1 MLLPRRRVRSLGFTL
16 IELLVV
22 IAIIGI
28 LIALLLP
35 AVQKVREAA
44 NRMKC
49 GNNLKQLGLA
59 CHTYHDAYGKLPYA
73 RSKGGENRTTWAKLI
88 LPYIEQQN
96 IYTTFTQPIAGLNQ
110 TDGFNNLVPGVGS
123 DPNPQV
129 LAAAQA
135 QVTVFICPSRRSPPV
150 QCYVDPTFPNLW
162 GMGSD
167 YAACNGDGTNA
178 NGVYTGSIGFVTTGT
193 GVNAGVP
200 LTSITDGTSNTIMIG
215 EKHIPLNMLGQT
227 VTQNPNVII
236 PDGIIYQGG
245 EQQTYVRQ
253 GSASNTLAFTPD
265 DPYNYQ
271 FGSYH
276 PGVCQ
281 FVFADGSVHAIPNS
295 IDGTTLG
302 YLCNINDGHPV
313 PSF

>member
-1 MLLPRRRVRSLGFTL
+1 MHSSLRSFRRAGFTL

-44 NRMKC
+44 NRMSC
-49 GNNLKQLGLA
+49 ANNLKQLGLA
-59 CHTYHDAYGKLPYA
+59 CHNFHDTYGKLPYA
-73 RSKGGENRTTWAKLI
+73 RSKGGENRTTWAKLL

-96 IYTTFTQPIAGLNQ
+96 IYTAFTETIAGLNQ
-110 TDGFNNLVPGVGS
+110 TDGFNNLVPSLGS

-135 QVTVFICPSRRSPPV
+135 QVKVFICPSRRGTPV
-150 QCYVDPTFPNLW
+150 QCSIDPAFPTLT

-167 YAACNGDGTNA
+167 YAGCIGDGTSSPS
-178 NGVYTGSIGFVTTGT
+178 GVYTGIIGFVNGGTGT
-193 GVNAGVP
+193 TAGVRFA
-200 LTSITDGTSNTIMIG
+200 SVTDGLSNTIMIG
-215 EKHIPLNMLGQT
+215 EKHIQQSKLGNDYIT
-227 VTQNPNVII
+227 
-236 PDGIIYQGG
+236 DGIIYQSG
-245 EQQTYVRQ
+245 EQQTYARV
-253 GSASNTLAFTPD
+253 GGPGHPLAFTPD
-265 DPYNYQ
+265 DVANNQ

-276 PGVCQ
+276 SGVCQ
-281 FVFADGSVHAIPNS
+281 FVFGDGSVHAIPTS
-295 IDGTTLG
+295 IDTTTLG
-302 YLCNINDGHPV
+302 YLCNISDGQPV

>member
-1 MLLPRRRVRSLGFTL
+1 MRLCNSEQRSAFTL

-22 IAIIGI
+22 IAIIGV

-44 NRMKC
+44 ARIQC
-49 GNNLKQLGLA
+49 ANNLKQLGLA
-59 CHTYHDAYGKLPYA
+59 CHNYHDTYGKLPYA

-96 IYTTFTQPIAGLNQ
+96 IYTTFTETIAGVNQ
-110 TDGFNNLVPGVGS
+110 TDGFNNLVPSLGG

-135 QVTVFICPSRRSPPV
+135 QVKVFICPSRRSPPV
-150 QCYVDPTFPNLW
+150 QCSIDPAFPTLT

-167 YAACNGDGTNA
+167 YAGCIGDGTSSDS
-178 NGVYTGSIGFVTTGT
+178 GVYTGIIGFVNGGTGT
-193 GVNAGVP
+193 NAGVRFA
-200 LTSITDGTSNTIMIG
+200 SVTDGLSNTIMIG
-215 EKHIPLNMLGQT
+215 EKHIQRSQLGNDYIT
-227 VTQNPNVII
+227 
-236 PDGIIYQGG
+236 DGIIYQAG
-245 EQQTYVRQ
+245 EQQTYARI
-253 GSASNTLAFTPD
+253 GGPPDHPLAFTPD
-265 DPYNYQ
+265 DVPHNQ

-281 FVFADGSVHAIPNS
+281 FVFGDGSVHAIRNS
-295 IDGTTLG
+295 IDPTTLG
-302 YLCNINDGHPV
+302 YLCNISDGQLV

>member
-1 MLLPRRRVRSLGFTL
+1 MHHSLRSLRRAGFTL

-49 GNNLKQLGLA
+49 ANNLKQMGLA
-59 CHTYHDAYGKLPYA
+59 CHNYHDTYGKLPYA

-96 IYTTFTQPIAGLNQ
+96 IYTTFTETIAGVNQ
-110 TDGFNNLVPGVGS
+110 TDGFNNLVPNLGGN
-123 DPNPQV
+123 PNPQV

-135 QVTVFICPSRRSPPV
+135 QVTVFICSSRRGPPV
-150 QCYVDPTFPNLW
+150 QCYIDPAFPTLT

-167 YAACNGDGTNA
+167 YAGCIGDGTSSPS
-178 NGVYTGSIGFVTTGT
+178 GVYTGIIGFVNGGTGT
-193 GVNAGVP
+193 QAGVRFAAV
-200 LTSITDGTSNTIMIG
+200 TDGLSNTIMIG
-215 EKHIPLNMLGQT
+215 EKHIQQSMLGNDYIT
-227 VTQNPNVII
+227 
-236 PDGIIYQGG
+236 DGIIYQGG
-245 EQQTYVRQ
+245 EQQTYARV
-253 GSASNTLAFTPD
+253 GGPGHPLAFAPD
-265 DPYNYQ
+265 DTATNQ

-281 FVFADGSVHAIPNS
+281 FVFGDGSVHAIPNS
-295 IDGTTLG
+295 IDTTTLG
-302 YLCNINDGHPV
+302 YLCNISDGQPV